1 MNEKTKNYFYE
12 IPEGYE
18 TDYVIDAKDKK
29 TSVLFTILSFVITA
43 IVFVILLAFKGFK
56 LNFDIYNIKS
66 VIALLIFAISIF
78 LYLVLHE
85 LTHGLVYKITT
96 KEKLTFGLTLTVA
109 FCGVPNIYVKKK
121 AMILSILAPFVVFTI
136 LSVVGLILTYNND
149 LYYTLVSG
157 FFGLHL
163 GGCIGD
169 LYGSYIMIFKYHNK
183 DILVNDNGPTQVFYV
198 KK

>member
-136 LSVVGLILTYNND
+136 ISVVGLILTYNND

-157 FFGLHL
+157 FFGLHF